1 MAEENLDEEQPIFKV
16 ADRRKFNVD
25 GSLRDGVVIE
35 ETPAKV
41 EAPSV
46 ATSAAQINTG
56 TQTVSDELSTSTPNV
71 SGADAAD
78 IFESSADEN
87 FVADSQ
93 SDFFGDATRAEPGA
107 NAEMAADDEPLDEL
121 NIPGAENPASFAN
134 FLLSLASQAA
144 AAMGMTENPMAGGG
158 RRVDLETSRY
168 WLEVL
173 GMLHEKTKNNL
184 HAQEQKLFDG
194 LLSDLRMQYVQIARA
209 AEAQMRKQE
218 EQLLKQASAKF
229 TGKDILGR

>member
-1 MAEENLDEEQPIFKV
+1 MAEENINEEQPVFKV

-35 ETPAKV
+35 EAPAKAEAPIEATPANNSAQV
-41 EAPSV
+41 VSE
-46 ATSAAQINTG
+46 TSPTA
-56 TQTVSDELSTSTPNV
+56 VPNF
-71 SGADAAD
+71 SGADAANM
-78 IFESSADEN
+78 FESSADEN
-87 FVADSQ
+87 FAPDSQ
-93 SDFFGDATRAEPGA
+93 SDFFGDLAGAENNA
-107 NAEMAADDEPLDEL
+107 SAEMGTDDEPLDEL

-144 AAMGMTENPMAGGG
+144 AAMGMTENPMTGGG

-173 GMLHEKTKNNL
+173 GMLHEKTKGNL

-218 EQLLKQASAKF
+218 AELLKQAATKF

>member
-1 MAEENLDEEQPIFKV
+1 MAEENFNEEQPIFKV

-25 GSLRDGVVIE
+25 GSLREGVVIE
-35 ETPAKV
+35 EAPAKI
-41 EAPSV
+41 EEPTT
-46 ATSAAQINTG
+46 TSATPINNNPQAVAG
-56 TQTVSDELSTSTPNV
+56 EMSTALPNV

-78 IFESSADEN
+78 VFESNEDEN
-87 FVADSQ
+87 FAPDSQ
-93 SDFFGDATRAEPGA
+93 ADFFGDLASAETDADAETAT
-107 NAEMAADDEPLDEL
+107 DDEPLDEL

-173 GMLHEKTKNNL
+173 GMLHEKTKGNL

-218 EQLLKQASAKF
+218 EQLLKQAATKF